1 MLADKYDLRGGA
13 SKGSAPAAGAKSSV
27 AKGAAAKGA
36 GAKGGGAKR
45 GESSCEKVPATE
57 TENEKRAASLPHAS
71 APASA
76 ANSKAPK
83 RSRKS

>member
-13 SKGSAPAAGAKSSV
+13 SKSSAPAAGAKSSV

-36 GAKGGGAKR
+36 GAKVGGAKR
-45 GESSCEKVPATE
+45 GESSCEKVPAAE